1 MLNSHWRDRGKVY
14 NCRIGQRVHRPT
26 PATPSSTIASVP
38 GTMGALSV
46 TSIVGMAASTIPWYM
61 AALCAAALVALVL
74 GVAYAVALQRRRG
87 TARAAFQA
95 SGDVEAPASQ
105 HEEEELE
112 RALRRSL
119 EESRPDERWES
130 VADAAAASLADAPRH
145 RDPYCVEETKGGG
158 FEDDGAPGE
167 VHSPLV
173 APSEIEMRLAGR
185 RS

>member
-1 MLNSHWRDRGKVY
+1 MRSASKSFRRADR
-14 NCRIGQRVHRPT
+14 
-26 PATPSSTIASVP
+26 
-38 GTMGALSV
+38 
-46 TSIVGMAASTIPWYM
+46 
-61 AALCAAALVALVL
+61 
-74 GVAYAVALQRRRG
+74 
-87 TARAAFQA
+87 F
-95 SGDVEAPASQ
+95 
-105 HEEEELE
+105 E

-119 EESRPDERWES
+119 EEARADERWES